1 MIKTGNAFVFTV
13 ASSARSWN
21 GIPFLRVTIISP
33 WTDGSGLCIDGGTP
47 GTSVCL

>member
-1 MIKTGNAFVFTV
+1 
-13 ASSARSWN
+13 
-21 GIPFLRVTIISP
+21 VTIISP